1 MQSAVLY
8 AGAVYL
14 CIISIKKDGA
24 LPRLRG
30 ANTNYER

>member
-8 AGAVYL
+8 AGAVSL
-14 CIISIKKDGA
+14 CIISNEKDGA

-30 ANTNYER
+30 ANT